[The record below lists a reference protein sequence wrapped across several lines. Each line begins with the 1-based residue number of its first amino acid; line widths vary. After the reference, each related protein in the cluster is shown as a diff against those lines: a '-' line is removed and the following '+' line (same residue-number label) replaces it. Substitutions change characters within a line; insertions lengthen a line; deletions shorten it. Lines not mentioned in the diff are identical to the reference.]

1 MEVGDVVITEGVGPL
16 RHITRTASTETVVPP
31 LNFDMVAPGVYRS
44 GHPNERNFS
53 FLKRLNLK
61 SIIYLAN
68 DDYRENVVQWAH
80 REGIR
85 IFHHRVTMNKEPF
98 TEMDEDEVASALTHI
113 LDERHLPVL
122 IHCNKGKY
130 RVGCVVG
137 CIRRLQ
143 RWSHIS
149 LLEEYARFAGEKMS
163 DEEFIERFDL
173 SRVKLDPE
181 HCPSWL

>member
-44 GHPNERNFS
+44 GHPNERNFG

-68 DDYRENVVQWAH
+68 DDYRENVVQWAN
-80 REGIR
+80 RQGIR

-173 SRVKLDPE
+173 SRVKLDPV

>member
-1 MEVGDVVITEGVGPL
+1 
-16 RHITRTASTETVVPP
+16 
-31 LNFDMVAPGVYRS
+31 
-44 GHPNERNFS
+44 
-53 FLKRLNLK
+53 
-61 SIIYLAN
+61 
-68 DDYRENVVQWAH
+68 
-80 REGIR
+80 
-85 IFHHRVTMNKEPF
+85 MNKEPF

-137 CIRRLQ
+137 CIRSLQ

-173 SRVKLDPE
+173 SRVKLDPV

>member
-1 MEVGDVVITEGVGPL
+1 MEVGDVVITEGGGPL
-16 RHITRTASTETVVPP
+16 RLITRTASTETVVPP

-44 GHPNERNFS
+44 GHPNERNFG

-80 REGIR
+80 REGIH

-113 LDERHLPVL
+113 LDERQ
-122 IHCNKGKY
+122 Y

-173 SRVKLDPE
+173 SRVKLDPV

>member
-1 MEVGDVVITEGVGPL
+1 MDVGIVGAESVGPL
-16 RHITRTASTETVVPP
+16 RSLARTASNEIVVPP

-53 FLKRLNLK
+53 FLRRLNLK
-61 SIIYLAN
+61 SIMYLAN
-68 DDYRENVVQWAH
+68 DDYRENVVHWA
-80 REGIR
+80 RSEGIQ

-98 TEMDEDEVASALTHI
+98 TEMDEDEVARALAHV
-113 LDERHLPVL
+113 LDERNLPVL
-122 IHCNKGKY
+122 VHCNKGKY
-130 RVGCVVG
+130 RVGCLVG

-143 RWSHIS
+143 SWSRIS

-173 SRVKLDPE
+173 TRVKLDPE